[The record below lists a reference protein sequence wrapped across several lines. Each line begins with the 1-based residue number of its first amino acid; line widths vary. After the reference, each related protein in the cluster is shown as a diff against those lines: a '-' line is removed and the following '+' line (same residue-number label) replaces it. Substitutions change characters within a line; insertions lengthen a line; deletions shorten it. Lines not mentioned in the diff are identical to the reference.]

1 LLLSLIFLMCFS
13 HFLFFMCV
21 CVCVCVCVYT
31 NIYVYACVYM
41 YSFEFCESCNNM
53 FYDLMIYDIVPAS

>member
-1 LLLSLIFLMCFS
+1 MY
-13 HFLFFMCV
+13 
-21 CVCVCVCVYT
+21 VCVCVCVYT

-53 FYDLMIYDIVPAS
+53 FYDLMIYDIGPASWL